1 MNSQDR
7 SGRALSPVWIAL
19 GIALLVTL
27 WLASG
32 LLGGDDPAG
41 SDQTA
46 AGTEPAR
53 QARKKVAVAVSRSRA
68 EPVLQETEITAR
80 TAPMRAV
87 DLRAETQ
94 GRVVSVA
101 AREGQ
106 ALAAGDLIVRLAQN
120 DRAAQLSRAKA
131 LLEQRE
137 LQWQAAQKLSEKGYQ
152 TRAGVAEAR
161 ANLESARA
169 EVASIRDDLSKTR
182 ITAPFKGVLEQRA
195 VEEGDLVRVGDTVGR
210 LVQQSPFLVVGDV
223 PEDVVA
229 RIDVGQKGS
238 AKLVSGETV
247 QGRVRYVAGEADNAT
262 RTYAVELEVD
272 PEGARLIAGATA
284 KLRIPLGE
292 VTAHSVEP
300 SVLTLNEAG
309 DFGIK
314 TIDEDN
320 RVQFHK
326 AEVVRDRDG
335 RVWLSGLPEELRIIT
350 VGQGFVRD
358 GDIVDPQEDEDDVKA
373 APAPTTSGSQTDA

>member
-1 MNSQDR
+1 MNS
-7 SGRALSPVWIAL
+7 SGSSRRALNPVWIAA
-19 GIALLVTL
+19 GIAALVVL

-32 LLGGDDPAG
+32 MLGGDESEAEQP
-41 SDQTA
+41 T
-46 AGTEPAR
+46 TESPR
-53 QARKKVAVAVSRSRA
+53 EDGRTQKKVSVAVSESTAAPIMREA
-68 EPVLQETEITAR
+68 EITAR
-80 TAPMRAV
+80 TAPLRAV

-94 GRVVSVA
+94 GRVVTIA

-106 ALAAGDLIVRLAQN
+106 TLRAGDLILRLAQN

-131 LLEQRE
+131 VLEQRE
-137 LQWQAAQKLSEKGYQ
+137 LQWQAAQKLSDKGYQ

-161 ANLESARA
+161 ANLETARA
-169 EVASIRDDLSKTR
+169 DVAAIRDDLSKTR
-182 ITAPFKGVLEQRA
+182 ITAPFDGVLEQRP
-195 VEEGDLVRVGDTVGR
+195 VEEGGLVRVGDTVGR

-229 RIDVGQKGS
+229 GVETGQRGT

-247 QGRVRYVAGEADNAT
+247 EGRLRYVAGEADAAT
-262 RTYAVELEVD
+262 RTYRVELEVSPD
-272 PEGARLIAGATA
+272 DTRLIAGATA

-292 VTAHSVEP
+292 VPAHAVEP

-314 TIDEDN
+314 SIDDEN
-320 RVQFHK
+320 RVRFH
-326 AEVVRDRDG
+326 AATIVRNRDG
-335 RVWLSGLPEELRIIT
+335 KVWLSGLPDNLKIIT

-358 GDIVDPQEDEDDVKA
+358 GDVVDPRDEADA
-373 APAPTTSGSQTDA
+373 SPPAETPTAVE